1 MDNRLKLYV
10 FLLILIF
17 VGIAFFEVNRPKE
30 IDWQPYYTTAKKSPY
45 GLYIF
50 NKEIGKIFKNQ
61 KIEKLNETPY
71 EFFDNSFDYDSSVF
85 NYSKKGTYFSV
96 EKDNE
101 LDDESAA
108 EILYF
113 VSHGNEAFISASSL
127 SYVLLDSLNLT
138 LGSAYSMKDSVKVY
152 LDHVDSNIYSYNKIN
167 YVPYF
172 DSIDSTVMG
181 FCGHIKVK
189 NNDTIVDYVNF
200 IRLGYGN
207 GYIYLHLM
215 PEIFTNYHLLKG
227 KNHQLVAS
235 VLSFLQNSRPIYWD
249 TKQYSRD
256 EKADTPLRVILSYPS
271 LRWAW
276 YFLLIGF
283 LIYLLFNAK
292 RKQRI
297 VPIIVPLQNTTV
309 DFTKTIANLYFQE
322 NHFKTVL
329 DKRIVYFLERVRSE
343 FHLDTQLL
351 DDKFIHKLQLKSG
364 RPKNLIEKIVKKIS
378 SKRLNRYISE
388 NDLVE
393 LNGLL
398 EEFWQTKS
406 S

>member
-1 MDNRLKLYV
+1 MDTRLKLYV
-10 FLLILIF
+10 FLLLLIF
-17 VGIAFFEVNRPKE
+17 AGIAFIEVNRPKE
-30 IDWQPYYTTAKKSPY
+30 IDWQPYYTTVKKSPY
-45 GLYIF
+45 GLYIL
-50 NKEIGKIFKNQ
+50 NKEIGNFFKSQ
-61 KIEKLNETPY
+61 KVERLNETPY
-71 EFFDNSFDYDSSVF
+71 EFFNNSFDYDSSVH
-85 NYSKKGTYFSV
+85 NYKIHGTYFSV
-96 EKDNE
+96 EKDNN

-127 SYVLLDSLNLT
+127 SYVLLDSLNLK
-138 LGSAYSMKDSVKVY
+138 LGSAYSIKDSVKVY
-152 LDHVDSNIYSYNKIN
+152 LDHVDSNVYTYNKIN

-172 DSIDSTVMG
+172 DSIDSLVG
-181 FCGHIKVK
+181 ICGHIKVN

-215 PEIFTNYHLLKG
+215 PDIFTNYHLLKG
-227 KNHQLVAS
+227 KNHKMAS
-235 VLSFLQNSRPIYWD
+235 STLSFIQNSRPIYWD

-256 EKADTPLRVILSYPS
+256 EKGDTPLRVILSYPS

-292 RKQRI
+292 RK
-297 VPIIVPLQNTTV
+297 PLQNTSV
-309 DFTKTIANLYFQE
+309 DFAKTIANLYFQE

-329 DKRIVYFLERVRSE
+329 DKRIVFFLERVRSE

-364 RPKNLIEKIVKKIS
+364 RPKDLIEKIVKKIT
-378 SKRLNRYISE
+378 SKRLNRYLSE